1 MLLRAIKNRLR
12 AMLPPVIFLA
22 ITYYFGWNAVHGAR
36 GLEAQRQEQVELA
49 KAITSFQAVDATR
62 ADWEAQVAALNSQ
75 SIGQDMLDQQARLVL
90 NLAEPSDLVVQLPAK

>member
-1 MLLRAIKNRLR
+1 
-12 AMLPPVIFLA
+12 MLPPVIFLA

-49 KAITSFQAVDATR
+49 KAIKSFQA
-62 ADWEAQVAALNSQ
+62 VAALNSQ

-90 NLAEPSDLVVQLPAK
+90 NLAEPSDLVVQLPSK